1 MAKALGVSKGEL
13 GDGQIYSEDQDMWMI
28 KRVLLVNN
36 QRGIDKCSFEECRNR
51 YFYLAFNE

>member
-1 MAKALGVSKGEL
+1 MSKEEL
-13 GDGQIYSEDQDMWMI
+13 GDGQIYSEDQDMWII